1 MAFGS
6 CSGFA
11 IGALAPFIVRDL
23 GLSRSGL
30 GLLTT
35 VVFVV
40 SAAASPVAGRVVD
53 VLGGRRLLMGVFG
66 IAGAALLAMAAT
78 PSYAWLLAAAA
89 LSGVATAIM
98 NPATNQ
104 LISTHIPRGSQGT
117 ILGVKQSG
125 VQFALFAV
133 GLFLPSVALHIG
145 WRGALAVAALPA
157 AVGLAAVAF
166 VVPRAGVAPRP
177 APGARASVRELV
189 GGDRG
194 VRASVARD
202 RMVVRLTAYAFLMG
216 FGSAA
221 VTTYLVLFGVESVGL
236 TEAAAGLATASLGL
250 AGIVSRVA
258 WARRVERMSSAA
270 APLALMALA
279 GLVCVGLILLAET
292 AGAWLLWVGAVGFG
306 ATASAWNAV
315 GNLVLVRELPLAVA
329 GRASGV
335 MQVGFYGGFIA
346 CPVVF
351 GFLADTTRSYGPSW
365 TSAMLTLAIAG
376 LIAWR
381 GQEGA
386 RHP

>member
-1 MAFGS
+1 
-6 CSGFA
+6 
-11 IGALAPFIVRDL
+11 
-23 GLSRSGL
+23 
-30 GLLTT
+30 
-35 VVFVV
+35 
-40 SAAASPVAGRVVD
+40 
-53 VLGGRRLLMGVFG
+53 
-66 IAGAALLAMAAT
+66 
-78 PSYAWLLAAAA
+78 
-89 LSGVATAIM
+89 
-98 NPATNQ
+98 
-104 LISTHIPRGSQGT
+104 
-117 ILGVKQSG
+117 
-125 VQFALFAV
+125 
-133 GLFLPSVALHIG
+133 
-145 WRGALAVAALPA
+145 
-157 AVGLAAVAF
+157 
-166 VVPRAGVAPRP
+166 
-177 APGARASVRELV
+177 
-189 GGDRG
+189 
-194 VRASVARD
+194 
-202 RMVVRLTAYAFLMG
+202 MVVRLTAYAFLMG

-279 GLVCVGLILLAET
+279 GLVCVGLILLAQT

>member
-40 SAAASPVAGRVVD
+40 SAAASPVAGRAVD

-157 AVGLAAVAF
+157 AAGLAAVAF

-177 APGARASVRELV
+177 APGARASVSEPV

-194 VRASVARD
+194 ARASVARD

-279 GLVCVGLILLAET
+279 GLVCVGLILLAQT